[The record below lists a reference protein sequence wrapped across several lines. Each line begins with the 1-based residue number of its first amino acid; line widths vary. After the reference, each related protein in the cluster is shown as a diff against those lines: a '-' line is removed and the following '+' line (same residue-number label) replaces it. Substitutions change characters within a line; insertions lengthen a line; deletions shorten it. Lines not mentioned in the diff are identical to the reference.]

1 MADCGR
7 LDHLH
12 VLVID
17 DNSDAREIFR
27 SVISY
32 AGALVTVAT
41 SAEKAL
47 KVIRHIRP
55 DIMLVDLAMPRQ
67 DGAWLIARVRQL
79 RPDRCGDIPAV
90 AVTAFDDEYR
100 RSDMLAAGFHEFLVK
115 PVGTEQLCQVIERL
129 TSLAPFTGRR

>member
-47 KVIRHIRP
+47 KVIP

-79 RPDRCGDIPAV
+79 RPDRGGDIPAV

-129 TSLAPFTGRR
+129 TSLAPFAGHR